1 MEGTRFIFSRSCFV
15 SISHIEFC
23 DLISFSIS
31 INDRICRLFGSA
43 TLMDEQETVVQ
54 ARIWIELSPKG
65 TYGGVGGEK

>member
-15 SISHIEFC
+15 SISHIGFC
-23 DLISFSIS
+23 DLISFSD
-31 INDRICRLFGSA
+31 INDRICKLFGSA